1 MQQPTQQ
8 NEPETPAAPS
18 PQPPQQKPQQQKP
31 VGVSQKPGAQA
42 KPAVQAPKESEN
54 FRGIVRIAGKDLD
67 GHLKLYKA
75 LFKVKGIGQNLA
87 KTLERIIER
96 ELGIKPG
103 SRIGDLT
110 EEQIDK
116 IDVILKNPQLSGVK
130 NFLLNRARDKE
141 SGKDL
146 HLLMNDLVFA
156 IRQDVQAE
164 KDTRTWRGWRHSL
177 GQRVRGQHNR
187 TTGRTGMTVGVL
199 RKAIKEQKAAA
210 AAGAQEKGAAAK
222 K

>member
-1 MQQPTQQ
+1 MQQQTPNAPTK
-8 NEPETPAAPS
+8 PPAAPK
-18 PQPPQQKPQQQKP
+18 PQVTPQQRPP
-31 VGVSQKPGAQA
+31 AQKPGMPPAKQA
-42 KPAVQAPKESEN
+42 APQEKESES
-54 FRGIVRIAGKDLD
+54 FRGIVRLAGKDLD

-87 KTLERIIER
+87 KTLERIIYK
-96 ELGIKPG
+96 ELGIEPG
-103 SRIGDLT
+103 TRVGDLS
-110 EEQIDK
+110 EEQTDK
-116 IDVILKNPQLSGVK
+116 IDVILKNPQLSGVRG
-130 NFLLNRARDKE
+130 FLLNRSKDRD
-141 SGKDL
+141 SGRDV

-156 IRQDVQAE
+156 IRQDIQVE
-164 KDTRTWRGWRHSL
+164 KDNHSWKGWRHSL

-210 AAGAQEKGAAAK
+210 AAGAQEKAAAPK